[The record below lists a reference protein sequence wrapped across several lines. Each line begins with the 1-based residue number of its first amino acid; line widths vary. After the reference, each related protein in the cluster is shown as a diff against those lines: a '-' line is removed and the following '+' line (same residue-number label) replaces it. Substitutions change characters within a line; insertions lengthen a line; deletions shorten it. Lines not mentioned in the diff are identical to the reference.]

1 MCKFREADEAVP
13 LACLR
18 HEKSKKHV
26 YTPTPL
32 RPSCVRESKHAPEI
46 CLREFRHVTQTVH
59 QRAVAPF
66 PIANRLKAISI
77 SALTCMFHSSKLPGA
92 ENISPHYFS
101 ASVAIFFF
109 FFSALGPRH
118 YDSITLFH
126 DYSIT
131 VLLYYSITLLLYYSI
146 TLVLYYSRTFL
157 LYDSITLLLSYST
170 ILLLYYSFTLLLDYS
185 IITLLLYYSTILL
198 LYYSTT
204 LLRSYSITLCFM
216 TVPL

>member
-1 MCKFREADEAVP
+1 MKTGTAIEVIGYREVLNAVYGEGCPTASAFCGNALHLQKSATGIVP
-13 LACLR
+13 LVDLGVKIVGTGI
-18 HEKSKKHV
+18 EHV
-26 YTPTPL
+26 GYREVLNAVYGKGCPTASAFCGNAL
-32 RPSCVRESKHAPEI
+32 
-46 CLREFRHVTQTVH
+46 
-59 QRAVAPF
+59 QR
-66 PIANRLKAISI
+66 
-77 SALTCMFHSSKLPGA
+77 A

-101 ASVAIFFF
+101 ASVAIIYFF

-146 TLVLYYSRTFL
+146 TVLLYYSRTFL

-204 LLRSYSITLCFM
+204 LLLSYALTLLLFA
-216 TVPL
+216 L